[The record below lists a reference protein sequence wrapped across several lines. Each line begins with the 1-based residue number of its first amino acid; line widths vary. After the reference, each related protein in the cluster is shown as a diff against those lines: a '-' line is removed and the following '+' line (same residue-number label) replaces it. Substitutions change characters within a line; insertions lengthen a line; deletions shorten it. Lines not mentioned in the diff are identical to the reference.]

1 MARPGQPARPAGPGA
16 AVTRPA
22 RHVSAV
28 RADAARAADE
38 NAARSGGPPDH
49 QVLEAIDWALG
60 RRPAAPFTGTPTPG
74 GARPGDVAAEMT
86 ACRRHLRSTPY
97 SEAAADSIRRARNVR
112 TVLAWL
118 TGETDVPP
126 VYTAGTRPGDLT
138 GGRGP
143 VVRDHAAITAMTSR
157 ARDQLAAG
165 DTGWG
170 SGPGWHEGVIAT
182 LAWAAGDSPD
192 PPMAHP
198 GEGPCSHP
206 PSGGPPGE
214 AEMTRELR
222 AAEEHTAPG
231 GARHGSHSPGY
242 ADAVASAL
250 RWLHGQATAPPV
262 R

>member
-1 MARPGQPARPAGPGA
+1 LGRPEPPARPGGPGA

-22 RHVSAV
+22 RQVSAV

-49 QVLEAIDWALG
+49 QVLAAIDWALG
-60 RRPAAPFTGTPTPG
+60 RAAAAPFTGTPTPG
-74 GARPGDVAAEMT
+74 GARPGDVADEMA

-97 SEAAADSIRRARNVR
+97 SEAAADSIRRARSVR
-112 TVLAWL
+112 AVLAWL
-118 TGETDVPP
+118 TGESDLPP
-126 VYTAGTRPGDLT
+126 AYTAGTRPGDLV

-143 VVRDHAAITAMTSR
+143 VVRDHAAITAMAAR
-157 ARDQLAAG
+157 ARSQLAAD

-170 SGPGWHEGVIAT
+170 SGPGWHEGAIAT
-182 LAWAAGDSPD
+182 LNWAAGESPD

-198 GEGPCSHP
+198 GAGPCSHP
-206 PSGGPPGE
+206 PSDGPPGD

-222 AAEEHTAPG
+222 AAEEHAEPG
-231 GARHGSHSPGY
+231 GQQHGGHSPGY
-242 ADAVASAL
+242 ADAVAATL
-250 RWLHGQATAPPV
+250 AWLYGQTTTPPI

>member
-1 MARPGQPARPAGPGA
+1 MGSPAQPGRPPGPG

-49 QVLEAIDWALG
+49 QVLAAIDWALG
-60 RRPAAPFTGTPTPG
+60 RAAAAPFTGTPTPG
-74 GARPGDVAAEMT
+74 GARPGDVAAEMA

-97 SEAAADSIRRARNVR
+97 SQAAADSIRRARNVR
-112 TVLAWL
+112 AVLAWL
-118 TGETDVPP
+118 TGESDLPP
-126 VYTAGTRPGDLT
+126 VYTAGTRPGDLV

-143 VVRDHAAITAMTSR
+143 VVRDHAAITTMTSR

-165 DTGWG
+165 EHRMGIGTR
-170 SGPGWHEGVIAT
+170 
-182 LAWAAGDSPD
+182 LARRRHRHPEWAAGDSPD

-198 GEGPCSHP
+198 GAGPCSHP
-206 PSGGPPGE
+206 PSDGPPGE

-222 AAEEHTAPG
+222 AAEEHAEPG
-231 GARHGSHSPGY
+231 GRRHGSHSPGY
-242 ADAVASAL
+242 ADAVAATL
-250 RWLHGQATAPPV
+250 AWLYGQTAAPPV